1 MRRHRSFLQ
10 IISFRSFIL
19 AAICAC
25 SAPSAW
31 AQQVLYDDFMAPLL
45 DGTRWTGRQFNSGDG
60 NASSLEI
67 ERSIANGRLLMR
79 ARVIGREAGEGERS
93 SETALLF
100 RRPGALDEV
109 SFQVAVRDLQ
119 VAGCA
124 SGASSSAGARGV
136 YAFFN
141 DGEGDVVATIEVKRS
156 SGWGPENLLEV
167 VGTLVRR
174 GTDGDTLLGSVPL
187 GSALIGQRV
196 KLRVKWHKATSE
208 VRFQKDQDP
217 AASIA
222 YTNPVV
228 GQAAAERKYLGLFGM
243 AGGCSESSASAAAL
257 FNNVRVNP

>member
-1 MRRHRSFLQ
+1 MLRHRFVQAIL
-10 IISFRSFIL
+10 FRSFIL
-19 AAICAC
+19 AVVF
-25 SAPSAW
+25 AW
-31 AQQVLYDDFMAPLL
+31 PAQPAHAQQILYDDFMAPLL
-45 DGTRWTGRQFNSGDG
+45 DGTKWTGRQLNSGGG

-79 ARVIGREAGEGERS
+79 TRVVGREAGVAERS

-100 RRPGALDEV
+100 RRPAGLDEI

-141 DGEGDVVATIEVKRS
+141 DGEGDVIATIEVKRS
-156 SGWGPENLLEV
+156 SDWVPSNMLEV
-167 VGTLVRR
+167 VATLVHR
-174 GTDGDTLLGSVPL
+174 GVDGDVVLESAPL
-187 GSALIGQRV
+187 GSALVGQRV

-222 YTNPVV
+222 YTNAVIAD
-228 GQAAAERKYLGLFGM
+228 AAGERKYLGVFGT
-243 AGGCSESSASAAAL
+243 AGGCSESSAAAAAL